1 MKIVFT
7 RKKKNVEI
15 PVFGASKVKLYAV
28 GTAYSPDGYFA
39 AVWTAGELEP
49 VPACS
54 PDEAEL
60 LADLTLASA
69 ADAEGGGMALTE
81 TFCAKGV
88 TYALD

>member
-15 PVFGASKVKLYAV
+15 PVFGVSEVKLYAV
-28 GTAYSPDGYFA
+28 DASYSPDGYFA

-54 PDEAEL
+54 PDKAEL
-60 LADLTLASA
+60 LAHLALASA
-69 ADAEGGGMALTE
+69 EDGGMAITE
-81 TFCAKGV
+81 TFCTEGV
-88 TYALD
+88 KYALN